1 MLLFICMYFACYH
14 SWWNKDY
21 QWLISRWRGL
31 GQNDIVKTTQDCV
44 RLWCGFLP
52 VTLDTFLLHFITSDS
67 RSCKIIII
75 ITFVVNQDCIM
86 TETEPLK
93 RFFLVPTS
101 NLSAVTKH
109 IYASIIDF
117 LEIAII
123 LFIFIIHCVCYIF
136 NGFICCFINATT
148 TSTHCTRPSA
158 QLLAAVRACA
168 AQINC

>member
-1 MLLFICMYFACYH
+1 M
-14 SWWNKDY
+14 
-21 QWLISRWRGL
+21 

-44 RLWCGFLP
+44 RLWCEFLP

-75 ITFVVNQDCIM
+75 ITFVVNQDSIM

-109 IYASIIDF
+109 IYAFIIDF